1 MRRAETARPSLVDRL
16 LAPGLGAN
24 ARLERIEGLLDWPA
38 LEAELG
44 GIYAAP
50 TGRPS
55 SPLGPLLRALL
66 LRARH
71 GLSDPAA
78 EEAFRDRLSFRRFL
92 GVAPDGATPDH
103 NTLWRFREQ
112 LARRGLAE
120 RLLGAVDAQLMAKGM
135 ILKRGTL
142 IDATLVA
149 ANVAPRNRRKDGRP
163 VGPDARWTK
172 RGRRALQG
180 YKAHAAVDR
189 GSGLVR
195 RLVVTAADLHDSRK
209 GGDPV
214 QGDEAA
220 VYAGKAYDA
229 RSFRDRI
236 GRLGAADRVMH
247 AGRRHRRLKPWQRWM
262 SQALAPIR
270 GAVER
275 VFGTLKRSYGA
286 SRARFRNGS
295 RNAVD
300 LTVKALAYN
309 LRRALHLAEPRP
321 DSARGPARRRTN
333 PRPEVTI
340 RSAPRATASWPAPH
354 TIQQPFRTHVLIQA
368 GLREGLINVLCGK
381 LQRFAADGKR

>member
-1 MRRAETARPSLVDRL
+1 MREIARRRAKTAQLSLVDGL

-24 ARLERIEGLLDWPA
+24 ARLERIETLLDWPA

-44 GIYAAP
+44 AVYAAP

-55 SPLGPLLRALL
+55 YPVGLLLRALL
-66 LRARH
+66 LQARY
-71 GLSDPAA
+71 GLGDPAA
-78 EEAFRDRLSFRRFL
+78 EAASRDRPSFRRFL
-92 GVAPDGATPDH
+92 GVAPGEATPDH
-103 NTLWRFREQ
+103 DTPWRFREP
-112 LARRGLAE
+112 LARRRLAE
-120 RLLGAVDAQLMAKGM
+120 RLLGAVDARPQAKGM
-135 ILKRGTL
+135 ALKRGTP

-149 ANVAPRNRRKDGRP
+149 ANAAPRNRRKGGRP
-163 VGPDARWTK
+163 VDPDARWAK

-180 YKAHAAVDR
+180 YKAHAAVDQ

-220 VYAGKAYDA
+220 VYADKAYDA

-247 AGRRHRRLKPWQRWM
+247 AGRRHRRLKPRQRWM

-275 VFGTLKRSYGA
+275 VFGTLKRACGA
-286 SRARFRNGS
+286 SRARLGNGA

-300 LTVKALAYN
+300 LTVKALACN

-321 DSARGPARRRTN
+321 ESA
-333 PRPEVTI
+333 
-340 RSAPRATASWPAPH
+340 
-354 TIQQPFRTHVLIQA
+354 
-368 GLREGLINVLCGK
+368 
-381 LQRFAADGKR
+381 

>member
-1 MRRAETARPSLVDRL
+1 LREIAMRRAETAQLSLVDGL

-24 ARLERIEGLLDWPA
+24 ARLERIEALLDWLA

-44 GIYAAP
+44 AVYAAP

-55 SPLGPLLRALL
+55 YPVGLLFRALL
-66 LRARH
+66 LQAWY

-92 GVAPDGATPDH
+92 GVALDEATPDH

-120 RLLGAVDAQLMAKGM
+120 RLLATVDAQLQAKGM
-135 ILKRGTL
+135 VLKRGTL

-149 ANVAPRNRRKDGRP
+149 ANAAPRNRRKDGRP
-163 VGPDARWTK
+163 VDPDARWTK
-172 RGRRALQG
+172 RGRGALLG
-180 YKAHAAVDR
+180 YKAHAAVDQ

-195 RLVVTAADLHDSRK
+195 RLVVTGAEVHDSRK
-209 GGDPV
+209 GGDLI

-220 VYAGKAYDA
+220 VYADKAYDA

-247 AGRRHRRLKPWQRWM
+247 AGRRHRRLEPWQRWM
-262 SQALAPIR
+262 NQALAPIR

-286 SRARFRNGS
+286 SRARFWNGS

-300 LTVKALAYN
+300 LTLKALAYN

-321 DSARGPARRRTN
+321 DSA
-333 PRPEVTI
+333 
-340 RSAPRATASWPAPH
+340 
-354 TIQQPFRTHVLIQA
+354 
-368 GLREGLINVLCGK
+368 
-381 LQRFAADGKR
+381 